1 MFSSHM
7 SQVKFRTYN
16 LETYKKFVSRNANL
30 DKIDYDLRS
39 ILVGDLCYGHVLIL
53 FVCSIHV
60 SCVFKPLNVSV
71 IEPNFAYF
79 SVFSRA
85 VVNRFAL

>member
-53 FVCSIHV
+53 FV
-60 SCVFKPLNVSV
+60 
-71 IEPNFAYF
+71 
-79 SVFSRA
+79 
-85 VVNRFAL
+85 